1 MPMSSIIRVDSEVA
15 CIVSIGFQKQANAFS
30 CYDEADAVP
39 AQMKGY
45 HDSQRDFKAL
55 NGHGYDDSTHL
66 KGVDKKDYVAGY
78 HMGWEDA
85 KIGKSGPFC

>member
-1 MPMSSIIRVDSEVA
+1 
-15 CIVSIGFQKQANAFS
+15 
-30 CYDEADAVP
+30 
-39 AQMKGY
+39 MKGY